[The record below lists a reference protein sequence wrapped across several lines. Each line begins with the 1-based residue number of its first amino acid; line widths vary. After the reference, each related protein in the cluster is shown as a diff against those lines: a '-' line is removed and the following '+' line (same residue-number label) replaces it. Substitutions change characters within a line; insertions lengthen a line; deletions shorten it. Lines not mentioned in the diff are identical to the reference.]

1 MSNPKPK
8 LIDLGSA
15 RRLSLGLGLLILV
28 LLALGGIVA
37 DLWLLRHLQTSLQA
51 QAADPAA
58 LLRFVETNLPHTGA
72 WVIAFKAT
80 ALALAVLAA
89 LGLAR
94 LFQTQIGQLAES
106 RERNRAIVD
115 NMVDGAIHIDGDGR
129 LVALNAAAE
138 RMFGQSSKDVRGRSL
153 SILLAPEHRQQLET
167 KIRLAAKR
175 AGVEPPLN
183 VALEVQGQRRN
194 GTGFP
199 LYLAISEVV
208 MGSYPV
214 FTGVAR
220 DLTETKRQMQE
231 LAETRDKAMA
241 ADRAKSQF
249 LAVMSHE
256 IRTPMNG
263 VMGMLDLLRD
273 GNLTQ
278 QQLEFI
284 DTAEKSSNV
293 LLGIINDILDLSKI
307 EAGKLDLQALD
318 FDLGTTIEEVAALVA
333 SNARG
338 KEVEVVSFVESNVP
352 KRVRGDPYRLRQV
365 LTNLMGNAVKF
376 TKQGEVVVQARL
388 EASSEGDSLVRVQ
401 VRDTGIGIA
410 PEVVK
415 KLFQP
420 FTQADAS
427 TTRRFGGTGLGLV
440 ISKRLVEMMGGEIGV
455 DSEVGKGSTFWF
467 TVQLAAAQSDAEDV
481 DADLAGTRVL
491 IVDDNATN
499 RMILE
504 KYLDQW
510 GAKAVSCDGAPQALN
525 ALQEAAEAGQR
536 FQLAILDMQMPEMD
550 GIELA
555 QLIKGD
561 SQLAET
567 PLLMLS
573 SMGYPGEEAR
583 RAGIVISLLKPVR
596 QALLHEAV
604 TKALGVSHASRQ
616 QAAKR
621 STKPTR
627 QFRARV
633 LVAEDNPVNE
643 KVVRMMIERLGAE
656 IQVVANGQLAV
667 ETLNQDRDIDLVLM
681 DVHMPVLNGLEATRQ
696 IREHEREHD
705 LSPIPIVAMTA
716 SALTRDREDC
726 KAAGM
731 NDFISKP
738 VKRQDLDTALAQ
750 WLPRNRQLAPEGESQ
765 SEPES
770 EPESE
775 QDASDAAGAPLAN
788 REQ

>member
-1 MSNPKPK
+1 MPNPKLK

-15 RRLSLGLGLLILV
+15 RRQSLWAAGTVVL
-28 LLALGGIVA
+28 LLALGSIIA
-37 DLWLLRHLQTSLQA
+37 DLWLMQHLHAGFLER
-51 QAADPAA
+51 AADPAA
-58 LLRFVETNLPHTGA
+58 LLGFVETRLAQTGA
-72 WVIAFKAT
+72 WVLAVKT
-80 ALALAVLAA
+80 AAMVLAVLVAI
-89 LGLAR
+89 GFVR
-94 LFQTQIGQLAES
+94 VFQTHISELAES

-138 RMFGQSSKDVRGRSL
+138 HVFGQSSKEVRGQPV
-153 SILLAPEHRQQLET
+153 SILLAPEHRQQVET
-167 KIRLAAKR
+167 KIRLAASR

-208 MGSYPV
+208 MGNYPV

-318 FDLGTTIEEVAALVA
+318 FNLDTTIEEVAALVA

-338 KEVEVVSFVESNVP
+338 KDVEVVSFVESDVP
-352 KRVRGDPYRLRQV
+352 RRVRGDPYRLRQV

-376 TKQGEVVVQARL
+376 TKQGEVLVQACL
-388 EASSEGDSLVRVQ
+388 DKASEDESIIRVQ

-410 PEVVK
+410 PEVAK

-455 DSEVGKGSTFWF
+455 DSVADKGSTFWF
-467 TVQLAAAQSDAEDV
+467 TVRLAAAQSSAEEV

-499 RMILE
+499 RVILE
-504 KYLDQW
+504 KYLGQW
-510 GAKAVSCDGAPQALN
+510 GAEATSTDGAPAALKALHQAVDTN
-525 ALQEAAEAGQR
+525 RR

-561 SQLAET
+561 SRLAET

-583 RAGIVISLLKPVR
+583 RAGIAISLLKPVR

-604 TKALGVSHASRQ
+604 MKALGISHARQ
-616 QAAKR
+616 DQAKQP
-621 STKPTR
+621 KEQVR
-627 QFRARV
+627 QFQARV

-643 KVVRMMIERLGAE
+643 KVVRKMIERLGAE
-656 IQVVANGQLAV
+656 IQVVVNGQLAV
-667 ETLNQDRDIDLVLM
+667 ETLAKDRDIDLVFM
-681 DVHMPVLNGLEATRQ
+681 DVHMPVLSGLEATRQ
-696 IREHEREHD
+696 IREHERTHD
-705 LSPIPIVAMTA
+705 LSPIPIIAMTA

-731 NDFISKP
+731 NDFMSKP

-750 WLPRNRQLAPEGESQ
+750 WLPRNRQRPPESTQTAIDSAEGELADR
-765 SEPES
+765 EP
-770 EPESE
+770 
-775 QDASDAAGAPLAN
+775 
-788 REQ
+788 

>member
-1 MSNPKPK
+1 MPNPKLK

-15 RRLSLGLGLLILV
+15 RRQSLWAAGTVVL
-28 LLALGGIVA
+28 LLALGSIIA
-37 DLWLLRHLQTSLQA
+37 DLWLMQHLHAGFLER
-51 QAADPAA
+51 AADPAA
-58 LLRFVETNLPHTGA
+58 LLGFVETRLAQTGS
-72 WVIAFKAT
+72 WV
-80 ALALAVLAA
+80 LAVKAAAMVLAVIVA
-89 LGLAR
+89 IGFVR
-94 LFQTQIGQLAES
+94 VFQTQISQLAES

-138 RMFGQSSKDVRGRSL
+138 HMFGQSSKEVRGQPL
-153 SILLAPEHRQQLET
+153 SILLAPEHRQQVET
-167 KIRLAAKR
+167 KIRLAASR

-208 MGSYPV
+208 MGNYPV

-293 LLGIINDILDLSKI
+293 LLSIINDILDLSKI

-318 FDLGTTIEEVAALVA
+318 FNLGTTIEEVAALVA

-338 KEVEVVSFVESNVP
+338 KDVEVVSFVESDVP
-352 KRVRGDPYRLRQV
+352 RRVRGDPYRLRQV

-388 EASSEGDSLVRVQ
+388 EKASEDESIIRVQ

-410 PEVVK
+410 PEVAK

-455 DSEVGKGSTFWF
+455 DSEAGKGSTFWF
-467 TVQLAAAQSDAEDV
+467 TVRLAAAQSSAEEV

-499 RMILE
+499 RVILE
-504 KYLDQW
+504 KYLGQW
-510 GAKAVSCDGAPQALN
+510 GAEATSTDGAPAALKALHQAVDTN
-525 ALQEAAEAGQR
+525 RR

-561 SQLAET
+561 SRLAET

-583 RAGIVISLLKPVR
+583 RAGIAISLLKPVR

-604 TKALGVSHASRQ
+604 MKALGVSHAH
-616 QAAKR
+616 QAPAKQP
-621 STKPTR
+621 KEQVR
-627 QFRARV
+627 QFQARV

-643 KVVRMMIERLGAE
+643 KVVRKMIERLGAE
-656 IQVVANGQLAV
+656 IQVVVNGQLAV
-667 ETLNQDRDIDLVLM
+667 ETLAKDRDIDLVFM

-696 IREHEREHD
+696 IREHERAHD
-705 LSPIPIVAMTA
+705 LSPIPIIAMTA

-731 NDFISKP
+731 NDFMSKP

-750 WLPRNRQLAPEGESQ
+750 WLPRNRQRPPESTQTAIDSAEGELADR
-765 SEPES
+765 EP
-770 EPESE
+770 
-775 QDASDAAGAPLAN
+775 
-788 REQ
+788 

>member
-1 MSNPKPK
+1 MRAMPNPKLK

-15 RRLSLGLGLLILV
+15 RRLSLWAGGSVVL
-28 LLALGGIVA
+28 LLALGSIIA
-37 DLWLLRHLQTSLQA
+37 DLWLMQHLHTGLQA
-51 QAADPAA
+51 RAADPAA
-58 LLRFVETNLPHTGA
+58 LLGFIETSLPQTGS
-72 WVIAFKAT
+72 WV
-80 ALALAVLAA
+80 LAVKGGVMVLAVLVAI
-89 LGLAR
+89 GFVR
-94 LFQTQIGQLAES
+94 VFQTQISQLAES

-129 LVALNAAAE
+129 LVALNGAAE
-138 RMFGQSSKDVRGRSL
+138 RMFGQSSNDVRGQSL
-153 SILLAPEHRQQLET
+153 SILLAPGHRQQIET
-167 KIRLAAKR
+167 KIRLAASR
-175 AGVEPPLN
+175 AGTEPPLT
-183 VALEVQGQRRN
+183 VALEVQGQRHNR
-194 GTGFP
+194 TCFP

-214 FTGVAR
+214 FTGIAR

-318 FDLGTTIEEVAALVA
+318 FNLGTTIEEVAALVA

-352 KRVRGDPYRLRQV
+352 GRVRGDPYRLRQV

-388 EASSEGDSLVRVQ
+388 EEATEDESIIRVQ
-401 VRDTGIGIA
+401 VRDTGIGIKPDVA
-410 PEVVK
+410 K

-455 DSEVGKGSTFWF
+455 DSEAGKGSTFWF
-467 TVQLAAAQSDAEDV
+467 TVRLAVAQSSSEDV
-481 DADLAGTRVL
+481 NADLAGTRVL

-504 KYLDQW
+504 KYLGQW
-510 GAKAVSCDGAPQALN
+510 GAETTSTDGAPAALKALHQAV
-525 ALQEAAEAGQR
+525 EADQP

-561 SQLAET
+561 SRLAEP

-596 QALLHEAV
+596 QSLLHEAV
-604 TKALGVSHASRQ
+604 MKALGVSNARQ
-616 QAAKR
+616 APA
-621 STKPTR
+621 TKPRERAR
-627 QFRARV
+627 QFKARV

-643 KVVRMMIERLGAE
+643 KVVRMMIERLGAK
-656 IQVVANGQLAV
+656 IQVVGNGQLAV
-667 ETLNQDRDIDLVLM
+667 EALANDRDIDLVLM

-696 IREHEREHD
+696 IREHERAHE
-705 LSPIPIVAMTA
+705 LSPIPIIAMTA

-750 WLPRNRQLAPEGESQ
+750 WLPRNRQLPPDPEQNAIDSAEGEL
-765 SEPES
+765 E
-770 EPESE
+770 
-775 QDASDAAGAPLAN
+775 DRGH
-788 REQ
+788 

>member
-1 MSNPKPK
+1 MPNPKLK

-15 RRLSLGLGLLILV
+15 RRLSLWAGGSVVL
-28 LLALGGIVA
+28 LLALGSIIA
-37 DLWLLRHLQTSLQA
+37 DLWLMQHLHAGLQA
-51 QAADPAA
+51 RAADPAA
-58 LLRFVETNLPHTGA
+58 LLGFVETSLPKTGS
-72 WVIAFKAT
+72 WVLAVKGGVM
-80 ALALAVLAA
+80 ALAVLVAI
-89 LGLAR
+89 GFVR
-94 LFQTQIGQLAES
+94 VFQTQISQLAES

-138 RMFGQSSKDVRGRSL
+138 RMFGQSSKDVRGQSL
-153 SILLAPEHRQQLET
+153 SILLAPAHRQQIET
-167 KIRLAAKR
+167 KIRLAASR
-175 AGVEPPLN
+175 AGTEPPLT
-183 VALEVQGQRRN
+183 VALEVQGQRHN
-194 GTGFP
+194 GTCFP

-214 FTGVAR
+214 FTGIAR

-318 FDLGTTIEEVAALVA
+318 FNLGTTIEEVAALVA

-352 KRVRGDPYRLRQV
+352 RRVRGDPYRLRQV

-388 EASSEGDSLVRVQ
+388 EQATEDESIIRVQ
-401 VRDTGIGIA
+401 VRDTGIGIKPDVA
-410 PEVVK
+410 K

-455 DSEVGKGSTFWF
+455 DSEAGKGSTFWF
-467 TVQLAAAQSDAEDV
+467 TVRLAAAQSSSEDV

-504 KYLDQW
+504 KYLGQW
-510 GAKAVSCDGAPQALN
+510 GAETTSTDGAPAALKVLHQAV
-525 ALQEAAEAGQR
+525 EADQP

-561 SQLAET
+561 SRLAET

-604 TKALGVSHASRQ
+604 MKALGVSNARQ
-616 QAAKR
+616 APANKPRKR
-621 STKPTR
+621 AR
-627 QFRARV
+627 QFKARV

-643 KVVRMMIERLGAE
+643 KVVRMMIERLGAK
-656 IQVVANGQLAV
+656 IQVVGNGQLAV
-667 ETLNQDRDIDLVLM
+667 EALANDRDIDLVLM

-696 IREHEREHD
+696 IREHERAHD
-705 LSPIPIVAMTA
+705 LSPIPIIAMTA

-750 WLPRNRQLAPEGESQ
+750 WLPRNRQLPPDPEQNAIDSAEGEL
-765 SEPES
+765 E
-770 EPESE
+770 
-775 QDASDAAGAPLAN
+775 DRGH
-788 REQ
+788 